1 MGVPLEFRPD
11 SQRPELASPK
21 PIYADIG
28 MHNEI
33 SFKLKICTPSVW

>member
-1 MGVPLEFRPD
+1 MP
-11 SQRPELASPK
+11 SPK

-33 SFKLKICTPSVW
+33 GFELKTRTPSAR

>member
-1 MGVPLEFRPD
+1 MPN
-11 SQRPELASPK
+11 PK

-33 SFKLKICTPSVW
+33 GFKLKICTPSAW